1 MRQNLTKLRGWQ
13 KLHPAPI
20 SQTRESDCLPHRFR
34 SNNKNLLFVVQHR
47 FISKQQD
54 PQPTLTMETQ
64 EPYGKEC
71 LAAQPRGYL
80 RFGSTTT
87 SV

>member
-1 MRQNLTKLRGWQ
+1 MYWFRIVYRLVAIPSRCFGGGCC
-13 KLHPAPI
+13 
-20 SQTRESDCLPHRFR
+20 RCRLPHRFR

-54 PQPTLTMETQ
+54 PQPTLTIETQ